1 MPYPDPL
8 DLPPA
13 TDISEPGRASDLH
26 ALIRLVLE
34 KAWLILSCLVLAV
47 VAVAVYVEQAPRT
60 YEATTTVQVEQED
73 AKVVNVQ
80 SVVSEDMKSLEI
92 LNTVAQ
98 KLVNGALLEQVLDA
112 NNLLPAEGTVVTN
125 GTQTLT
131 REDVVSRFSKSVKS
145 TLRRNTRLIDI
156 TVRSTSPQLSARLAN
171 GLVEHYLAQDAEV
184 QQTTTAGASTFL
196 QSEADRLKKKL
207 EASDQALQ
215 DYRKQVGKISLE
227 QDQNIVTPQLQDLN
241 TRFTKS
247 KADVIQALGSYQD
260 SLNMSTNVNDLLA
273 YPQVA
278 NDPDVMTIAAAVSKL
293 ENDFAVIRQRYRA
306 KHPKYI
312 LAESSLVGLKEQ
324 LAVTALKVR
333 ARIQE
338 SFRIAYQNALTAQQ
352 GLETQLHDAE
362 TNAMQLSDSAVRFNV
377 LTREVKSDQ
386 ALFDSVISRLGETA
400 VTANI
405 TPERIRVIQP
415 ALVPELPASP
425 KIKLLFMLAIFGGLG
440 VGLGI
445 SFLLYSIDASFHT
458 VEEAERFQEHPVL
471 GAVPKLARLK
481 ANTLVAAE
489 DANSSGAEV
498 FRSLRATLSLLG
510 KETDRRTFLF
520 TSSLPGEGKTFN
532 SANYAASLA
541 QQGLRTLLVDLDLRR
556 PMVET
561 FFMGEGSHLPGV
573 SDYFLG
579 RKKLEE
585 LWHQDK
591 KAPKLYWMPAG
602 SSVPNPAELLTQA
615 DFAQLL
621 KEALAH
627 FDRVIIDTAPILPVS
642 DTLLLA
648 DKVQTVV
655 LVVQS
660 CKTSR
665 KAVARSLQ
673 LLKNA
678 NAPIAGLILNLL
690 PNRLMNGYYYSY
702 YQGYYGYSRYGHYG
716 HYGKKRSKHDKHD
729 KDDKGNLAEVA
740 S

>member
-1 MPYPDPL
+1 MPNSDPL
-8 DLPPA
+8 DLPPSLEV
-13 TDISEPGRASDLH
+13 SEPGRSSDLH

-47 VAVAVYVEQAPRT
+47 VAVAVYVENAPRT
-60 YEATTTVQVEQED
+60 YEAKTTVQVEQED

-92 LNTVAQ
+92 LNTVAE
-98 KLVNGALLEQVLDA
+98 KLVNGALLEKVLDA
-112 NNLLPAEGTVVTN
+112 NNLLPAEGAVVTN
-125 GTQTLT
+125 GNRTLT
-131 REDVVSRFSKSVKS
+131 REDIVSQFSKQVKS
-145 TLRRNTRLIDI
+145 TLRRNTRLIDV
-156 TVRSTSPQLSARLAN
+156 TVRTTSPTLSARLAN
-171 GLVEHYLAQDAEV
+171 GLVENYLAQDAEV
-184 QQTTTAGASTFL
+184 QQTATEGASTFL
-196 QSEADRLKKKL
+196 QQEADRLKKKL

-215 DYRKQVGKISLE
+215 DYRKQVGAISLE
-227 QDQNIVTPQLQDLN
+227 QPQDIVTPQLQDLN
-241 TRFTKS
+241 ARFTKS
-247 KADVIQALGSYQD
+247 KADVIQALGAYQD

-278 NDPDVMTIAAAVSKL
+278 NDPDVMAIAAAVSKL

-338 SFRIAYQNALTAQQ
+338 SFRIAYQNTLTAEQ

-386 ALFDSVISRLGETA
+386 ALFDSVIARLGETT
-400 VTANI
+400 VTAQI
-405 TPERIRVIQP
+405 TPDRIRVIQP
-415 ALVPELPASP
+415 ALVPELPAWP
-425 KIKLLFMLAIFGGLG
+425 KIKLLFALAIFGGLG

-458 VEEAERFQEHPVL
+458 VEEAEHFQEYPVL
-471 GAVPKLARLK
+471 GAIPKLARLK
-481 ANTLVAAE
+481 ANTLVATE

-510 KETDRRTFLF
+510 KESDRRTYLF

-561 FFMGEGSHLPGV
+561 FFMGEGSHLPGISIIFWAAKNWRNCGTRTRRLPNYAGCPPAV
-573 SDYFLG
+573 PCPTRRSCFRG
-579 RKKLEE
+579 RI
-585 LWHQDK
+585 
-591 KAPKLYWMPAG
+591 
-602 SSVPNPAELLTQA
+602 
-615 DFAQLL
+615 
-621 KEALAH
+621 LA
-627 FDRVIIDTAPILPVS
+627 
-642 DTLLLA
+642 
-648 DKVQTVV
+648 
-655 LVVQS
+655 S
-660 CKTSR
+660 CSR
-665 KAVARSLQ
+665 KR
-673 LLKNA
+673 
-678 NAPIAGLILNLL
+678 
-690 PNRLMNGYYYSY
+690 
-702 YQGYYGYSRYGHYG
+702 
-716 HYGKKRSKHDKHD
+716 
-729 KDDKGNLAEVA
+729 
-740 S
+740 

>member
-1 MPYPDPL
+1 MDV
-8 DLPPA
+8 
-13 TDISEPGRASDLH
+13 SEPSRSSDLH

-34 KAWLILSCLVLAV
+34 KAWLIVSCLVLAV

-60 YEATTTVQVEQED
+60 YQATTTVQVQQED

-80 SVVSEDMKSLEI
+80 QVVSEDMRSLEI

-98 KLVNGALLEQVLDA
+98 KLVNGALLEKVLDA
-112 NNLLPAEGTVVTN
+112 NNLLPAEGAVVTN
-125 GTQTLT
+125 GTQTVT
-131 REDVVSRFSKSVKS
+131 REEVVSRFSKSVKS

-156 TVRSTSPQLSARLAN
+156 TVSTTSPLLSARLAN
-171 GLVEHYLAQDAEV
+171 GLVENYLAQDAEV

-215 DYRKQVGKISLE
+215 DYRKQVGAISLE
-227 QDQNIVTPQLQDLN
+227 QPQDIVTPQLQDLN
-241 TRFTKS
+241 MRFTKS
-247 KADVIQALGSYQD
+247 KADVIQGLGAYQD

-278 NDPDVMTIAAAVSKL
+278 NDPDVMMIAASVSKL
-293 ENDFAVIRQRYRA
+293 ENDFAVIRKRYRA
-306 KHPKYI
+306 KHPKYV

-338 SFRIAYQNALTAQQ
+338 SFRIAYQNTLTAQQ

-362 TNAMQLSDSAVRFNV
+362 TNAMKLSDSAVRFNV

-400 VTANI
+400 VTAQI
-405 TPERIRVIQP
+405 APERIRVIQP
-415 ALVPELPASP
+415 ALVPESPAWP
-425 KIKLLFMLAIFGGLG
+425 KIKLLFALAIFGGLG

-458 VEEAERFQEHPVL
+458 VEEAEQFQEHPVL
-471 GAVPKLARLK
+471 GAIPKLTRLK
-481 ANTLVAAE
+481 GNELVATE
-489 DANSSGAEV
+489 DANSSGAEI

-510 KETDRRTFLF
+510 KESDRRTYLF
-520 TSSLPGEGKTFN
+520 TSPLPGEGKTFN

-561 FFMGEGSHLPGV
+561 FFMGKSSRLPGMT
-573 SDYFLG
+573 DYFLG
-579 RKKLEE
+579 RKKFEE
-585 LWHQDK
+585 VWQQNK
-591 KAPKLYWMPAG
+591 KTAKLCWIPAG
-602 SSVPNPAELLTQA
+602 SSVPNPAELLMQA
-615 DFAQLL
+615 DFAHFL

-665 KAVARSLQ
+665 KAVARSIQ

-716 HYGKKRSKHDKHD
+716 HYGKKKSRHD